1 MDESDAKQAAAT
13 AKGTATETAHKVGNS
28 TVVEYGARLGY
39 AASGLLHFLMG
50 WITLRIALGSSTGDS
65 ADQSGAFNSI
75 ANTAGGGA
83 LLWII
88 MVGFALLALWQVS
101 EAVTGGHGG
110 EASDRI
116 KAASKAVMY
125 AVLAWTAF
133 TFARGGRTSSKEQ
146 TRDFTASFMD
156 STIGRIFIGAVG
168 LGIVAVGAYHVY
180 KGWKKKFLEDLAEHP
195 PTFAVHA
202 GRIGYIAKGF
212 ALGVVGVLFV
222 LGAWKGST
230 EKTTGLDGALNTLR
244 DGPFGTV
251 LLALVALGL
260 MAFGV
265 YAFARARYTR
275 V

>member
-1 MDESDAKQAAAT
+1 MDRSDVNDAAAK
-13 AKGTATETAHKVGNS
+13 AKGTAEKTAHKVGNS
-28 TVVEYGARLGY
+28 KLVEYGARLGY
-39 AASGLLHFLMG
+39 AASGLIHFLMG

-65 ADQSGAFNSI
+65 ADQSGAFTSI
-75 ANTAGGGA
+75 ANTSGGDI
-83 LLWII
+83 LLWVLV
-88 MVGFALLALWQVS
+88 VGFALLALWQVS
-101 EAVTGGHGG
+101 EAVTGAHGG
-110 EASDRI
+110 EASDRV
-116 KAASKAVMY
+116 KAASKAIMY
-125 AVLAWTAF
+125 AVLASTAF
-133 TFARGGRTSSKEQ
+133 TFAKGGRSSSKDQ
-146 TRDFTASFMD
+146 TRDFTAGFMD
-156 STIGRIFIGAVG
+156 STAGRLFIAAVG
-168 LGIVAVGAYHVY
+168 LGVVGVGVYHVI

-265 YAFARARYTR
+265 YAFARARYTK